1 VGSRLGLLDAR
12 LITMLEDHRH
22 RRPGQLG
29 RNGRR
34 QLSLEWCHRCTRR
47 NDDEGAPRATA
58 AVVCWAQTMPSSAS
72 APLVYD
78 SSTQAASAWVA
89 GSAAARVWAAPLAKV
104 ALASRAVD
112 AAVVVELSQ
121 DEHGVKSLSMS
132 RAGLEYTNLVEPEAR
147 S

>member
-1 VGSRLGLLDAR
+1 MGGASC
-12 LITMLEDHRH
+12 
-22 RRPGQLG
+22 
-29 RNGRR
+29 
-34 QLSLEWCHRCTRR
+34 LSSGAIGAQGG

-58 AVVCWAQTMPSSAS
+58 VVVCWAQTMPSSAS
-72 APLVYD
+72 APLAYD

-89 GSAAARVWAAPLAKV
+89 GLAATRVWAAPLTKV

-112 AAVVVELSQ
+112 AAMVVEPSR

-132 RAGLEYTNLVEPEAR
+132 QASLEYTNLAEPEAW